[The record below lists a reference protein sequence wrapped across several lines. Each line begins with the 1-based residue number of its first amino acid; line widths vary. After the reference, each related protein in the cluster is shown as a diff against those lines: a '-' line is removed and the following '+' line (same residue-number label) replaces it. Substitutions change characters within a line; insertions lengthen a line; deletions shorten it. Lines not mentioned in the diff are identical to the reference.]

1 MIQNIFVGILCVI
14 ALSAG
19 VWGWIVDNGITLK
32 KENKN
37 KKDIKEDKPNEEN

>member
-32 KENKN
+32 KENKSIDSV
-37 KKDIKEDKPNEEN
+37 K

>member
-32 KENKN
+32 KENKS
-37 KKDIKEDKPNEEN
+37 IEEDKQNEEN

>member
-32 KENKN
+32 KENKEN
-37 KKDIKEDKPNEEN
+37 KSIEEDKQNEKN

>member
-19 VWGWIVDNGITLK
+19 VWGWIVDNGITFK
-32 KENKN
+32 KENKS
-37 KKDIKEDKPNEEN
+37 IEEDKQNEEN